1 MRRRSAIA
9 WSLAAGLVLTGAGF
23 IILLHADPDEI
34 HAPLA
39 VKVFAPFPVLSGDS
53 WVDQFNPVAWVLNFV
68 FWTTVVYA
76 FLGPV
81 PSVKRLFYESRVKLA
96 ANWRLLM
103 LPVIVAASF
112 GVYLIK
118 VGPPTEQRW
127 RWFLRDMFRF
137 RDIYSSSVVLAE
149 TALAAVTQLAAL
161 ATMLWVLFG
170 RRAWRFLLP
179 APLVFFVF
187 LAVPR
192 LVSVEIPIFC
202 LSSRDT
208 APSKEL
214 PAVCRCAG
222 RFEDMIQQ
230 PVDVHMDEPWL
241 VNRAL
246 LQAPE

>member
-1 MRRRSAIA
+1 
-9 WSLAAGLVLTGAGF
+9 
-23 IILLHADPDEI
+23 
-34 HAPLA
+34 LA